1 MPSSKSRA
9 ISSVYLRCKCDECK
23 TIEGILEDFVF
34 PNNIGALNGTMLA
47 PRAQIF
53 DEISE

>member
-9 ISSVYLRCKCDECK
+9 ISYVYLRCKCDECK
-23 TIEGILEDFVF
+23 TIEGILEDLVL
-34 PNNIGALNGTMLA
+34 PNNNSALNGSMLA
-47 PRAQIF
+47 QRVQIF